1 MAPVAPV
8 APPLP
13 VGPSGERS
21 AATLGGWNLAV
32 SKYSPNQEAAIELV
46 MYLSSAENQKDNA
59 LRASRLPTIQALYDD
74 PEIAAEQPIIPR
86 WKEVF
91 LNAVPRPSA
100 PTQKSYNEVSK
111 EFWSAVHNTL
121 SGEGTAALGRP

>member
-1 MAPVAPV
+1 M
-8 APPLP
+8 
-13 VGPSGERS
+13 SR
-21 AATLGGWNLAV
+21 
-32 SKYSPNQEAAIELV
+32 YSQNQEAAVELV
-46 MYLSSAENQKDNA
+46 LYLSSAENQKDNA
-59 LRASRLPTIQALYDD
+59 LRASRLPTIQSLYDD
-74 PEIAAEQPIIPR
+74 PDIAAQQPIIPR

-121 SGEGTAALGRP
+121 SGSGTAEENFAQLEGRLRRLKGSGW